1 MNHDTSDPGRG
12 GTDVPGGTG
21 DGPERTWRKLA
32 VFAAAYGA
40 EMARQRL
47 ASEGIPVAVLNDNT
61 GIFGPGFMG
70 ASAIGVTVL
79 VASDRYEEARD
90 LVEDL
95 LETFD
100 GDPSDDG

>member
-1 MNHDTSDPGRG
+1 MSDPADR
-12 GTDVPGGTG
+12 
-21 DGPERTWRKLA
+21 GPERNWQKLA

-47 ASEGIPVAVLNDNT
+47 EAEDIPVAVLNDNT

-79 VASDRYEEARD
+79 VASDRYDEARE

-95 LETFD
+95 VETFD
-100 GDPSDDG
+100 GEVTGEE

>member
-1 MNHDTSDPGRG
+1 MSEQRDADDGGRNDG
-12 GTDVPGGTG
+12 GAAQDA
-21 DGPERTWRKLA
+21 PERSWRKLA

-47 ASEGIPVAVLNDNT
+47 DSEGIPVAVLNDNT

-79 VASDRYEEARD
+79 VASDRYDEARD

-95 LETFD
+95 METFD
-100 GDPSDDG
+100 GEATE